1 METDDPLLLEALR
14 EVDRIAPAAPD
25 VAPPLVVAAQQAVLR
40 EGRAHEELRRDLTA
54 ILGPVAALPPR
65 DPPPCEATGAD
76 APDCPHCMEQRG
88 RHIDAMIARSRGWQ

>member
-25 VAPPLVVAAQQAVLR
+25 VAPPL
-40 EGRAHEELRRDLTA
+40 EE
-54 ILGPVAALPPR
+54 PPR
-65 DPPPCEATGAD
+65 LAGHFDWPGYPETGPP
-76 APDCPHCMEQRG
+76 APRCLLSDLVDEVDCPHCMEQRG